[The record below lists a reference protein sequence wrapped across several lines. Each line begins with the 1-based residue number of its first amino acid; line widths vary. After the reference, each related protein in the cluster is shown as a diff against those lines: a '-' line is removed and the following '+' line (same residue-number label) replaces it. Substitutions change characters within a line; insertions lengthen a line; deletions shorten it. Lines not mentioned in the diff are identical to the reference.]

1 MKMMTRET
9 ANKIATTYNEERAEK
24 ERKHVEDW
32 VKTYAGI
39 EVQIAAEKGRFNCLV
54 HTPSSV
60 DLDMARKMI
69 EDCGFDTKK
78 RNYNEIEII
87 WSQGLTKSLT
97 HVILNSRKKKGSKN
111 YEDY

>member
-24 ERKHVEDW
+24 ERKHVENW

-39 EVQIAAEKGRFNCLV
+39 EVQIAAEKGKFNCIV

-60 DLDMARKMI
+60 NLDMACEMI
-69 EDCGFDTKK
+69 KDCGFDVKK
-78 RNYNEIEII
+78 SNWNEIKII
-87 WSQGLTKSLT
+87 W
-97 HVILNSRKKKGSKN
+97 
-111 YEDY
+111 E